1 MDRRLFLQIFGAGV
15 ASLSLPAVASPAPSC
30 TIIGIGAAGCNLA
43 LALRASTILDGA
55 GATLSYVCID
65 LGPHS
70 LEFVDIANDANPA
83 LPPIKTLMLA
93 PVRAGGR
100 VNAARAACLHHRAIL
115 TELLAGSDMV
125 ILLAGLGGGTGSGV
139 TPIMARLARAAE
151 AVTVAAVV
159 TPFDFEGD
167 ARNRRANAV
176 VDRLQRDADLVMAF
190 SNEEWINRFS
200 GDESFLDIWDELD
213 RHIATS
219 LHSVVSRLFVPTS
232 LAGSTFA
239 PGCLSV

>member
-1 MDRRLFLQIFGAGV
+1 MHCGFVDSRLRRFPPLRSAQSCGRPVENALRFPPPAHRPAAAHKLHSAPANPYKIRDSQNHHPTTG
-15 ASLSLPAVASPAPSC
+15 LSLFHP
-30 TIIGIGAAGCNLA
+30 GGCPDDRNHRNRDA
-43 LALRASTILDGA
+43 LAGI
-55 GATLSYVCID
+55 
-65 LGPHS
+65 
-70 LEFVDIANDANPA
+70 
-83 LPPIKTLMLA
+83 
-93 PVRAGGR
+93 
-100 VNAARAACLHHRAIL
+100 
-115 TELLAGSDMV
+115 LAGSDMV
-125 ILLAGLGGGTGSGV
+125 VLLAGLGGGTGSGV